1 MKLTEMLK
9 KAGAPVTNFKFQ
21 EHQTGVGICPKRL
34 PACSH
39 GEFEPPQRMNPLK
52 AVCAPS
58 AARESRRDAK
68 CNFRDLESVE
78 AESRKCDAAK
88 LRDNETALLRR

>member
-1 MKLTEMLK
+1 
-9 KAGAPVTNFKFQ
+9 
-21 EHQTGVGICPKRL
+21 
-34 PACSH
+34 
-39 GEFEPPQRMNPLK
+39 MNPLK
-52 AVCAPS
+52 AVYAPS